1 MKAIKGFF
9 ANPANVRKSIG
20 AFVSSALLLVAS
32 HQLPDVVGLWIAG
45 FQPLLVAYG
54 VWKVSNVPV
63 KAPSSPVAG
72 V

>member
-9 ANPANVRKSIG
+9 ANPANVRKSIV
-20 AFVSSALLLVAS
+20 ALVSSALLLVAS

-54 VWKVSNVPV
+54 VWQVSNAPV
-63 KAPSSPVAG
+63 EGSSSPSEG

>member
-32 HQLPDVVGLWIAG
+32 HQLPDVVGPVDCRLPAVARGLWCVEG
-45 FQPLLVAYG
+45 F
-54 VWKVSNVPV
+54 
-63 KAPSSPVAG
+63 
-72 V
+72 

>member
-9 ANPANVRKSIG
+9 ANPAYVRKSI
-20 AFVSSALLLVAS
+20 AALVASALLLIAS
-32 HQLPDVVGLWIAG
+32 HQLPDAVGLWIAG

-54 VWKVSNVPV
+54 VWQVPNADV
-63 KAPSSPVAG
+63 KAPSGPPAG

>member
-32 HQLPDVVGLWIAG
+32 HLLPDAVGLWIAG

-54 VWKVSNVPV
+54 VWQVTNEPV
-63 KAPSSPVAG
+63 EPPSSPPKAV
-72 V
+72 

>member
-9 ANPANVRKSIG
+9 VNPANVRKSIG

-32 HQLPDVVGLWIAG
+32 HRLPGAVGLWVAG

-54 VWKVSNVPV
+54 VWQVRNVPV
-63 KAPSSPVAG
+63 KAPSGPSEG

>member
-9 ANPANVRKSIG
+9 TNPAKVRKSIT
-20 AFVSSALLLVAS
+20 ALVASALLLVTS

-63 KAPSSPVAG
+63 EAPSSPPKAV
-72 V
+72 

>member
-9 ANPANVRKSIG
+9 TNPANVRKSIG

-32 HQLPDVVGLWIAG
+32 HRLPDAVGLWIAG

-54 VWKVSNVPV
+54 VWQVPNAPV
-63 KAPSSPVAG
+63 EAPSGPSEG